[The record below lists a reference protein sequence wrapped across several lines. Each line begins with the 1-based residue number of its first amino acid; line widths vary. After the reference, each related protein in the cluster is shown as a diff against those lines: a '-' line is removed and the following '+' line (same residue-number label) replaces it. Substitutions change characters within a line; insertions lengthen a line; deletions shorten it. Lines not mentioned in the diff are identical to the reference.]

1 MEELHLH
8 VDSLSQ
14 ALLVLDQRTFVP
26 QCPSKRIKKNSR
38 TLLWSA
44 LFFQNFQSWNKSKHV
59 KTIQNIKTCINV
71 LFMSVYSSLS
81 QQASL
86 QKKTSNF
93 QAHVSKVCQ
102 ICQHCQKGARFIK
115 VRDISCLL
123 RFISKARWEDQMRLP
138 LLHPGNFVQTCR
150 RAADPRRKMLRGRS
164 LKLRM
169 MLNSYL
175 KKRSLF
181 WTTYECLFS
190 PSLCNWLAGAFGI

>member
-44 LFFQNFQSWNKSKHV
+44 LFFQNFQSWNMSKHA

-71 LFMSVYSSLS
+71 LLKSVYSSLS

-86 QKKTSNF
+86 QKKNV
-93 QAHVSKVCQ
+93 QLA
-102 ICQHCQKGARFIK
+102 GARFKSLSTLSERCPIESSWHQLMPSEIFWDSYPRHVEKIK
-115 VRDISCLL
+115 CLCPC
-123 RFISKARWEDQMRLP
+123 FIQATSFKRVGALLIRGGKCCEVEVSNCEWCWILMQSPETIVLIDLVLP
-138 LLHPGNFVQTCR
+138 
-150 RAADPRRKMLRGRS
+150 S
-164 LKLRM
+164 
-169 MLNSYL
+169 
-175 KKRSLF
+175 
-181 WTTYECLFS
+181 
-190 PSLCNWLAGAFGI
+190 SLCDWLAGAFGI